1 MLYLFPFLTSFFTTV
16 GIIIL
21 ILVLCSKF
29 DIFKRIKNSQKY
41 SSKICRF
48 GGLAIILG
56 FLATIFLDK
65 NLFISQNLWGIIAA
79 SFFILIFGIHDDFLE
94 LDWKTQFLFQV
105 SVAILIFILGTRV
118 EFITNPFGGMLFLNT
133 GKYLIPGVI
142 FVIFWFVLMINSM
155 NWIDGIDGLS
165 GGVALIGALT
175 IFFLSLKPEVNQPP
189 VGIISMALSGAI
201 LGFLIFNFYP
211 SKIFAGTSGSMFMG
225 FMLGALAIFAGTKIA
240 TALLIMSVPVIDAFW
255 VIGERIKSGSSIFKS
270 DRRHIH
276 HKLME
281 LGWSSRKIALLFYGT
296 TICIA
301 AVAVNTRALGKT
313 ITFILVSVIMILTL
327 IYINKKLKKL
337 ENKENGLAQN

>member
-1 MLYLFPFLTSFFTTV
+1 MFYLFPFFTSLLITV
-16 GIIIL
+16 GIITLIL
-21 ILVLCSKF
+21 ILCSKI
-29 DIFKRIKNSQKY
+29 DVFKKIKNSPKY
-41 SSKICRF
+41 SSKKVCRF
-48 GGLAIILG
+48 GGVAIILG
-56 FLATIFLDK
+56 FLTTIFLDK
-65 NLFISQNLWGIIAA
+65 NLVISPNLWGIIAA
-79 SFFILIFGIHDDFLE
+79 SVFILIFGIHDDFIQ

-105 SVAILIFILGTRV
+105 SVAVLVFILGARV
-118 EFITNPFGGMLFLNT
+118 EYITNPFGGMLFLNT
-133 GKYLIPGVI
+133 GKYLIPSLA

-165 GGVALIGALT
+165 GGMALIGTLT
-175 IFFLSLKPEVNQPP
+175 IFLLSLKPEVNQPP

-240 TALLIMSVPVIDAFW
+240 TALLIMAVPVIDAFW
-255 VIGERIKSGSSIFKS
+255 VIGERIKSGNSIFRS
-270 DRRHIH
+270 DKRHIH
-276 HKLME
+276 HKLLE
-281 LGWSSRKIALLFYGT
+281 LGWTPQKIAMLFYGT

-313 ITFILVSVIMILTL
+313 ITFASVSIIMVLTL

-337 ENKENGLAQN
+337 ENKKNDFA